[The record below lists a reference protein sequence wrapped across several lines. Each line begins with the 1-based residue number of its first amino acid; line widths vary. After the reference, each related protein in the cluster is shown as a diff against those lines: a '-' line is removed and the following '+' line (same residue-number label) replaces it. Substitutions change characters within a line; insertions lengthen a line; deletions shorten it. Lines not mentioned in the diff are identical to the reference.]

1 MHLAEGVKRFAEKT
15 VEQTTTE
22 TMDLALKTVEV
33 REARN
38 E

>member
-22 TMDLALKTVEV
+22 TIDLALKQ
-33 REARN
+33 
-38 E
+38 